1 MRRGEIIR
9 GKQMPAKL
17 GESEVRSQDNDRL
30 KQDHA
35 ELDDLL
41 RQLNAA
47 LESNDVARIYATL
60 DLFWARLAM
69 HIRAEHLHL
78 FETILQAVNRK
89 QGALGDDAPS
99 AEEAEKAIEQLR
111 EDHNFFMLELSQ
123 AVAVVRGLAANPE
136 ADVTGQL
143 QDVRKGIH
151 AVQQRL
157 IKHNE
162 IEENGIY
169 LWIRTLLSEA
179 EQSELAALVQKELEN
194 TPPRFSTTA
203 NET

>member
-1 MRRGEIIR
+1 MH
-9 GKQMPAKL
+9 AKL
-17 GESEVRSQDNDRL
+17 VGGEVSSQDNDRL

-35 ELDDLL
+35 ELDGLL

-47 LESNDVARIYATL
+47 LESNDVTRIYATL

-89 QGALGDDAPS
+89 RGALGDDTPPI
-99 AEEAEKAIEQLR
+99 EEAEKTIEQLR
-111 EDHNFFMLELSQ
+111 EDHNFFMLELSR
-123 AVAVVRGLAANPE
+123 AVAVVRGLLANPE
-136 ADVTGQL
+136 ADVTEPL
-143 QDVRKGIH
+143 QNVRKGVH

-162 IEENGIY
+162 IEENGVY
-169 LWIRTLLSEA
+169 LWTRTLLSEE

-194 TPPRFSTTA
+194 TPPRFSATA
-203 NET
+203 NEP